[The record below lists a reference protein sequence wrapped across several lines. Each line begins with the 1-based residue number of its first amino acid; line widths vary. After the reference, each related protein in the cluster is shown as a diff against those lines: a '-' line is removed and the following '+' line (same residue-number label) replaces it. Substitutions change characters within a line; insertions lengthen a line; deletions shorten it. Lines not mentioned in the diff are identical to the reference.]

1 MYEVEEKF
9 PVADLAEVQS
19 RLLALDAAFSERR
32 EEVDLYY
39 AHPSRDFA
47 VTDEAL
53 RIRRIGSTGWITYKG
68 PKVDTT
74 TKTRREIELPL
85 TLGEDDGAGWSALLE
100 ALGFS
105 PVAEV
110 RKFRRKANVSWQ
122 GRAVTATLDEVD
134 GLGTFV
140 EIELMAQADQLDEAR
155 AAIASLADALGLK
168 RSERRSYLELLL
180 EGRED
185 SGGS

>member
-1 MYEVEEKF
+1 MYEVEQKF
-9 PVADLAEVQS
+9 PLADLAEVQS
-19 RLLALDAAFSERR
+19 RLVALEAAFSERR

-53 RIRRIGSTGWITYKG
+53 RIRRIGSTALITYKG
-68 PKVDTT
+68 PKIDTT

-85 TLGEDDGAGWSALLE
+85 TAGEDAAAGWSALLQ

-110 RKFRRKANVSWQ
+110 RKLRRTASVSWQ
-122 GRAVTATLDEVD
+122 GRAVTASLDEVQD
-134 GLGTFV
+134 AGTFV
-140 EIELMAQADQLDEAR
+140 EIELMAEPDQLDAAR
-155 AAIASLADALGLK
+155 AVVASLADALGLK
-168 RSERRSYLELLL
+168 RSERRSYLELVL
-180 EGRED
+180 ESRGD
-185 SGGS
+185 S

>member
-9 PVADLAEVQS
+9 PVADLAEIQS

-53 RIRRIGSTGWITYKG
+53 RIRRIGSTAWITYKG
-68 PKVDTT
+68 PKIDTT

-85 TLGEDDGAGWSALLE
+85 TLGEDDGAGWSALLQ

-110 RKFRRKANVSWQ
+110 RKLRRTASVSRQAWT
-122 GRAVTATLDEVD
+122 VTVCLDEVR
-134 GLGTFV
+134 GAGTFV
-140 EIELMAQADQLDEAR
+140 EIELMAEPDQLDEAR
-155 AAIASLADALGLK
+155 AVIASLADALGLK

-180 EGRED
+180 ESRGD
-185 SGGS
+185 S